1 VATAFE
7 IFWMIFEPILFG
19 LTGTQIVLKELDL
32 KIVTVTVMCVAIAF
46 VVRKNKSD
54 RRPCI
59 NIPFCNQFVIRFSHG
74 FL

>member
-19 LTGTQIVLKELDL
+19 LTGTQIILNELDL
-32 KIVTVTVMCVAIAF
+32 AFVTAIVMCVAIAF
-46 VVRKNKSD
+46 VVRKNKSG

-59 NIPFCNQFVIRFSHG
+59 YIGYFN
-74 FL
+74 